1 MQKPNNIKAG
11 DQFRV
16 IEGDNNFHT
25 GEIITLKDDV
35 GGYCP
40 YFWNADK
47 SDYWSIYFSNLEPYP
62 KTIRDAQVGDVVVGK
77 NTGFEHMVLER
88 GQRTVLLSYENNF
101 KKSDDNYHFDEL
113 EAQFTLKT
121 EPEPVD
127 ISIIITMDQIAE
139 KFGVEVSKLKIAK
152 D

>member
-1 MQKPNNIKAG
+1 MQKLENFKAG

-47 SDYWSIYFSNLEPYP
+47 SDYWSINFSKLEPHT
-62 KTIRDAQVGDVVVGK
+62 KTVREAQVGDVVVGK
-77 NTGFEHMVLER
+77 NTKFEYMVLER
-88 GQRTVLLSYENNF
+88 GQSTVMLSRGNDF
-101 KKSDDNYHFDEL
+101 TKIGDTRIFDEL
-113 EAQFTLKT
+113 EKVFTLKAA
-121 EPEPVD
+121 PVVD
-127 ISIIITMDQIAE
+127 DNVVLTMSQIAE